1 MTWPATAGVTVCTG
15 TPCTAWGTS
24 LGTYGSGSV
33 LLGSGA
39 VGSAAYQNSSYFQLA
54 LTNPVT
60 GPGSGATVGHMAV
73 MGNTSGTSITDGGAV
88 PTLSSLGG
96 VSTSTAVNGH
106 ALSSNVTV
114 SASDLTTGTLPHA
127 QLPTL
132 LSGDIPNNA
141 ANTSGNAATATALG
155 SAPTTCTTGNAPT
168 GVLANG
174 NATGCAAI
182 GGGGGGVWGSI
193 TGTISNQIDLAIY
206 PGVDLPKWRLA
217 LAKMRT
223 GTSDARILAVGD
235 STTGGYDATSNA
247 YTYPTQLANILKTA
261 YTNVSSDF
269 SDPATSLGQTTYYA
283 LGTGWSGNVGG
294 SISANSAGST
304 STTYT
309 PGGSTTYDTFDVYYL
324 CSSSSGTLTMQ
335 ATGGSS
341 VPVVTG
347 TGTCGAAGVH
357 KTTITAALPATT
369 NAVTL
374 SATSG
379 TVYVIGVDPSLSTTT
394 RIRVSNLGFSGAK
407 TSDFYPVIGGYGFG
421 YTLQTYA
428 PDLCIIWLG
437 VNDAGASVAA
447 TTYATNLAGIVTYCQ
462 ASGDVILMTL
472 VPSSG
477 SPYTTYEP
485 EYLSQVQSVAA
496 TSSLPIVD
504 IWDRY
509 KATWQTS
516 FMSNALHPNNSGY
529 LDIAGAISKIL
540 IAAQ

>member
-1 MTWPATAGVTVCTG
+1 
-15 TPCTAWGTS
+15 
-24 LGTYGSGSV
+24 
-33 LLGSGA
+33 
-39 VGSAAYQNSSYFQLA
+39 
-54 LTNPVT
+54 
-60 GPGSGATVGHMAV
+60 MAV

-235 STTGGYDATSNA
+235 STTGGNDATSNA

-309 PGGSTTYDTFDVYYL
+309 PGGSTTYNTFDVYYL

-407 TSDFYPVIGGYGFG
+407 TSDFYPVSQGYGFG